1 MLFFLKRAGNVITAM
16 LQNEKMRGIV
26 ITALYFFEKVLGIV
40 FFGYFQNIKKVW

>member
-1 MLFFLKRAGNVITAM
+1 M

-40 FFGYFQNIKKVW
+40 IFGYFQNVKKVW